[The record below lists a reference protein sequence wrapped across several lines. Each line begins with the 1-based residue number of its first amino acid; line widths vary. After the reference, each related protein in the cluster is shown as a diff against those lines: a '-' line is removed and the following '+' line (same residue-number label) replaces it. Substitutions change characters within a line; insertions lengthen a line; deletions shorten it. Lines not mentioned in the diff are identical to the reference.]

1 MLGQIRI
8 VFIQKFPKEKAE
20 KVVQDLALEMPEID
34 QLLQRFQ
41 DPKEADKLLKIES
54 DIEEIQEMLSKTMTD
69 ILERGESLDTLMKN
83 SEDISNMAYNFY
95 QNSRRANQ
103 KCCSIY

>member
-1 MLGQIRI
+1 M
-8 VFIQKFPKEKAE
+8 A
-20 KVVQDLALEMPEID
+20 DLLD
-34 QLLQRFQ
+34 
-41 DPKEADKLLKIES
+41 
-54 DIEEIQEMLSKTMTD
+54 
-69 ILERGESLDTLMKN
+69 RGENLDVLMKN